1 MGICLFLLRG
11 IIFAQNRIDWQLL
24 SAVNACDA
32 FNSFWKPE
40 SALAQE
46 LHICI
51 TEGTLMMFQE
61 ILNMNK
67 DIAIAVTE
75 YKEDITLNALND
87 EI

>member
-1 MGICLFLLRG
+1 
-11 IIFAQNRIDWQLL
+11 
-24 SAVNACDA
+24 
-32 FNSFWKPE
+32 
-40 SALAQE
+40 
-46 LHICI
+46 
-51 TEGTLMMFQE
+51 MMFQE